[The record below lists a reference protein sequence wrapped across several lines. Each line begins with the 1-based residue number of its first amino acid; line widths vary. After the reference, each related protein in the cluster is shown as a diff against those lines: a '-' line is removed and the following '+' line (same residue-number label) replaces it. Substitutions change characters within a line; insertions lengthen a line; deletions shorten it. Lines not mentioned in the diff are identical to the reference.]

1 MCVLFHVL
9 LSTMIVLLPI
19 LALLLLF
26 LTFSQDPCI
35 VPQNSHPPMEEVSY
49 GASAPHALQ
58 FPQMKYCETC
68 MVYQPPWCSHC
79 SKCDNCV
86 ERFDHHCPWVG
97 QCNGELSN
105 QNYRYFY
112 FVSSTAMLCIYVCAM
127 CGLCIRLLMNMGH
140 YSVGKAIKESP
151 SSLAFMT
158 YCFICFWFISGLTG

>member
-1 MCVLFHVL
+1 
-9 LSTMIVLLPI
+9 
-19 LALLLLF
+19 
-26 LTFSQDPCI
+26 
-35 VPQNSHPPMEEVSY
+35 
-49 GASAPHALQ
+49 
-58 FPQMKYCETC
+58 MKYCETC

-105 QNYRYFY
+105 VDFFIFSEETSYELIFLEYNLVVVPIKQSRLICICLPLQQNYRYFY
-112 FVSSTAMLCIYVCAM
+112 FVSSTAVLCIYVCAM

-158 YCFICFWFISGLTG
+158 YCFICFWFISGLTGFHS